1 MSFEEP
7 TRRDPRLEQGRQYGG
22 IYEGQANTAD
32 RQWAISCGVR
42 LRSPRTKGVHLQRLS
57 LRIWRREEADIA
69 AREHRAALEV
79 QHKHRATVEAEKSVG
94 FQHFT
99 SDMRK
104 CHKKLGGLG
113 LPHDKL
119 VMTKLN
125 EESVA
130 IQCKHGIH
138 IRCSHADRRQQGRQQ

>member
-69 AREHRAALEV
+69 ARGHRAVLMV
-79 QHKHRATVEAEKSVG
+79 QHKHRATVEAQKSVE
-94 FQHFT
+94 FQQFS
-99 SDMRK
+99 SDMRR

-119 VMTKLN
+119 SMTQLN

-130 IQCKHGIH
+130 IQCYHGFH
-138 IRCSHADRRQQGRQQ
+138 TRCSHTGGGQHGRQQ